1 MPVWTW
7 ESLRKAMDDDDTK
20 EAELIESI
28 KTLSAGTD
36 ELDQLNQRNEE
47 TMKEQKLQMERLEE
61 SYTRLIER
69 EEIKERCM
77 GTRQFI

>member
-20 EAELIESI
+20 EAELTESI
-28 KTLSAGTD
+28 KTLSAGID
-36 ELDQLNQRNEE
+36 ELDQRNEE

-61 SYTRLIER
+61 SYIRLIER